1 MPTKDSIERV
11 REQLR
16 IKNAELKKL
25 DAERARD
32 EVKLQHLMAV
42 TSKTIGDL
50 EQQVHEK
57 TEQIKYQKSIAINRP
72 PTPSSKPPVK
82 QLPVIHEPLMGKS
95 PEMEVANQV
104 TQMLKELREKH
115 QSLTHR
121 IVTEKKEK
129 ERLAREKSLL
139 AREIRRLRD
148 DSTPRDMVKTKT
160 ASIET
165 LTQKSD
171 ERYKK
176 LLKEKDRLINTYEQL
191 IVTGEG
197 KSESIITDDVII
209 EITKELKKLR
219 EEKEDADKE
228 IQLQR
233 KKFKVHLEH
242 EVKKI
247 EGSLGK
253 KLRRAQHSRKRISNF
268 TEEVRDEGTPLW
280 MVTYADMATLL
291 LTFFIL
297 YYSLASINMQKF
309 KEAIMGEE
317 HASIGLLEL
326 LDAIESKDSIEI
338 LTGMKTD
345 DILADIKNVAEQEA
359 MSSVMEVSNDR
370 SKIIVRVPG
379 QTLFDPGKALL
390 KLETSKAVLTEIIRI
405 IDKYPRYKIS
415 IQGHTD
421 DSPISTLQF
430 PTNWELSSARAT
442 AVLRYFIDKN
452 IDPRRL
458 TATGYGEIFPIA
470 SNQTEMGK
478 ATNRRVEF
486 VLEKEK

>member
-16 IKNAELKKL
+16 IKNTELKKL

-42 TSKTIGDL
+42 TNKKIGDL

-82 QLPVIHEPLMGKS
+82 QLPVIHESLMGKS

-139 AREIRRLRD
+139 AKEIRRLRD
-148 DSTPRDMVKTKT
+148 DPTPRDRVKTKT

-165 LTQKSD
+165 LTQESD

-191 IVTGEG
+191 VVTTEG
-197 KSESIITDDVII
+197 KSGSIITDDVII

-219 EEKEDADKE
+219 EEKEDVDKE

-233 KKFKVHLEH
+233 KNFKVHLEY

-247 EGSLGK
+247 QGSLGK
-253 KLRRAQHSRKRISNF
+253 KLRRAQHSRKKISNF
-268 TEEVRDEGTPLW
+268 TEEVREEGAPSW
-280 MVTYADMATLL
+280 MITYADMATLL

-297 YYSLASINMQKF
+297 YYSLASISMKKF
-309 KEAIMGEE
+309 KEAIMGDEL
-317 HASIGLLEL
+317 ASIGLLEL
-326 LDAIESKDSIEI
+326 LDALESKDSIEI
-338 LTGMKTD
+338 LTGMRTD
-345 DILADIKNVAEQEA
+345 DILADIKNVAEQDS

-379 QTLFDPGKALL
+379 QTLFEPGKALL
-390 KLETSKAVLTEIIRI
+390 KLKTSKAVLAEIIRI
-405 IDKYPRYKIS
+405 IKKYPRYKIS

-452 IDPRRL
+452 IDPRRM

-470 SNQTEMGK
+470 SNQTEMGQ

>member
-1 MPTKDSIERV
+1 M
-11 REQLR
+11 
-16 IKNAELKKL
+16 
-25 DAERARD
+25 
-32 EVKLQHLMAV
+32 
-42 TSKTIGDL
+42 TS
-50 EQQVHEK
+50 
-57 TEQIKYQKSIAINRP
+57 
-72 PTPSSKPPVK
+72 
-82 QLPVIHEPLMGKS
+82 
-95 PEMEVANQV
+95 
-104 TQMLKELREKH
+104 
-115 QSLTHR
+115 
-121 IVTEKKEK
+121 
-129 ERLAREKSLL
+129 
-139 AREIRRLRD
+139 
-148 DSTPRDMVKTKT
+148 
-160 ASIET
+160 
-165 LTQKSD
+165 
-171 ERYKK
+171 
-176 LLKEKDRLINTYEQL
+176 
-191 IVTGEG
+191 EG
-197 KSESIITDDVII
+197 KSENIITDDVII

-247 EGSLGK
+247 EGNLGK

-317 HASIGLLEL
+317 QASIGLLEL

>member
-1 MPTKDSIERV
+1 MATKDSIEKV

-16 IKNAELKKL
+16 IKNTALKKL
-25 DAERARD
+25 DADRARD
-32 EVKLQHLMAV
+32 EVKLKHLMAV
-42 TSKTIGDL
+42 TSKKISDL
-50 EQQVHEK
+50 EQQIEEK
-57 TEQIKYQKSIAINRP
+57 TEQIKYQKSLATSRDTDTTSPAKHLPIIQEP
-72 PTPSSKPPVK
+72 MVTSSPD
-82 QLPVIHEPLMGKS
+82 I
-95 PEMEVANQV
+95 EVANQIS
-104 TQMLKELREKH
+104 QMLKELREKN

-129 ERLAREKSLL
+129 DRLGREKSLL
-139 AREIRRLRD
+139 AREVRRLRD
-148 DSTPRDMVKTKT
+148 EPSQKDMVKTKT
-160 ASIET
+160 TSIET
-165 LTQKSD
+165 LTQESD
-171 ERYKK
+171 ERYKR

-191 IVTGEG
+191 IVTTEG
-197 KSESIITDDVII
+197 KSDSIISDKAVT
-209 EITKELKKLR
+209 EITKELKLLR
-219 EEKEDADKE
+219 EEKDKADKE
-228 IQLQR
+228 LQMQR

-242 EVKKI
+242 EVKRI
-247 EGSLGK
+247 EDTIGK
-253 KLRRAQHSRKRISNF
+253 KLKRSQRSRKKISQF
-268 TEEVRDEGTPLW
+268 SEELREDQGAPSW
-280 MVTYADMATLL
+280 MVTYADMSTLL

-297 YYSLASINMQKF
+297 YYSLASFNMKKF
-309 KEAIMGEE
+309 KEAIIGNEQ
-317 HASIGLLEL
+317 ASIGLLEL
-326 LDAIESKDSIEI
+326 LDAVESKESIEV
-338 LTGMKTD
+338 LTGMRTD
-345 DILADIKNVAEQEA
+345 DILADIKKVADQET

-379 QTLFDPGKALL
+379 QTLFEPGKALL
-390 KLETSKAVLTEIIRI
+390 KLETSKAVLAEIIRI
-405 IDKYPRYKIS
+405 VAKYPRYKIS

-452 IDPRRL
+452 IDPKRL